1 MGFFDDAISSMGQ
14 SLAQTAVTDL
24 SASTGVDVGGTLAYL
39 FGPAQN
45 PQDPGGTNMAALG
58 PAIQTAFGDDQQTLS
73 LLQADLGQ
81 QAQAIAALG
90 AQLTGIADTLSLI
103 TGAIANI
110 QSLLQQIQQEQLFEN
125 WQAVD
130 IEMTNDISAIN
141 TAFSTYGQ
149 YLATFHPDPPNL
161 TTTLTE
167 IEELVSNILDV
178 NVGPKDGL
186 TKIHNFILD
195 SGQSKGVLQLW
206 SAMVTPLVA
215 GGLLDYRLAVQQYFQ
230 YYQKLAF
237 AQLTATNLLMEAYN
251 FNGDSVNAAAS
262 WNQYKR
268 QILAQEDTF
277 ITWLFPLVQAG
288 VYGGLNPSSGGANFT
303 AFDASMQINPGA
315 QMVQGDANPGDAFYA
330 PSSIFAAAEQLL
342 ANLYLTSPS
351 DRRIVVHMGYPSVPG
366 MTSVLDHLNLTLT
379 PDGTQQTINAVSGN
393 RLGAPFVVLPPPGG
407 AGEYP
412 DENASSAYFLGGG
425 GYYLKRYVFTDQSF
439 GGLVDD
445 SYTLTSLNGQDGL
458 VPMFTYLNPGAPF
471 QQDSVVN
478 YILQVNAAQQADFMN
493 FEAYSTPLL
502 WPA

>member
-1 MGFFDDAISSMGQ
+1 MSFFDDAISSMGR
-14 SLAQTAVTDL
+14 SLAATAVADL
-24 SASTGVDVGGTLAYL
+24 NASTGVDVGGTLGYL
-39 FGPAQN
+39 FGGGQ
-45 PQDPGGTNMAALG
+45 QPGATDMSQLG
-58 PAIQTAFGDDQQTLS
+58 PKVEKAFGDDPTTLK

-81 QAQAIAALG
+81 QAQAIAGLG
-90 AQLTGIADTLSLI
+90 AQLTGIADSLSLI
-103 TGAIANI
+103 TGEIANI
-110 QSLLQQIQQEQLFEN
+110 QSLLQQIQQEQLFQD

-130 IEMTNDISAIN
+130 IQMTNDISAIN
-141 TAFSTYGQ
+141 TAFLTYGQ
-149 YLATFHPDPPNL
+149 YLGTFQPTPPQISTPL
-161 TTTLTE
+161 SEVQT
-167 IEELVSNILDV
+167 LVSNILDV
-178 NVGPKDGL
+178 NVGPKEGL
-186 TKIHNFILD
+186 ANIHNFIMD

-206 SAMVTPLVA
+206 SAMVAPLVA

-251 FNGDSVNAAAS
+251 FAPDQTNAKKS
-262 WNQYKR
+262 WEQYKT

-303 AFDASMQINPGA
+303 AYDASIQINPGA
-315 QMVQGDANPGDAFYA
+315 QMVKGDANPGGAFYA

-342 ANLYLTSPS
+342 ANLYVTSQS
-351 DRRIVVHMGYPSVPG
+351 DRRIVVHMGYPNVTG

-379 PDGTQQTINAVSGN
+379 PDGTQQTINAVSST
-393 RLGAPFVVLPPPGG
+393 RLGSPFSVQEPPGV
-407 AGEYP
+407 AGYP
-412 DENASSAYFLGGG
+412 DRNTDSAWQLGG
-425 GYYLKRYVFTDQSF
+425 GYYLKRYVFTDQSS
-439 GGLVDD
+439 GGLVDG

-458 VPMFTYLNPGAPF
+458 VPMFTYLNQSPGAPF

-493 FEAYSTPLL
+493 FEAYSTPQL